1 MSKTASIEDLL
12 KAASGARASAQPQS
26 GTPAAPV
33 TSGGSVNAAPPKVVA
48 RSKETAQ
55 LSDKMDEIKLRE
67 KEKIAQ
73 LKAQELNL
81 PYIALRGFP
90 IAPEALSLLPR
101 QVSDEHRLVVFLRVG
116 DQIRIGTT
124 NPTDAVREIQTNI
137 AQDQRANV
145 ELYLISEDSFKAANK
160 LYDVLPTPKEVIY
173 GYRINEEDLARY
185 ESQITNFNQLQE
197 QIKKVS
203 TTDIIT
209 IMIGAA
215 LKSNAS
221 DIHVEAEEEAVKI
234 RFRMDGLLHDAASLP
249 REAWKHM
256 IGRLKLLAGVKIN
269 IEDIPQDG
277 RITIYLPSEK
287 VDIRVSFL
295 PTAFG
300 ESVVMRLLRPKA
312 IALEFDS
319 LGIRGLALTRL
330 TEEINRPNGMI
341 VTTGPTGSGKTTTL
355 YAILKKL
362 NDPEVKIITLEDPIE
377 YKLVGINQSQIE
389 HAKNYD
395 FAKGLRSILRQ
406 DPDIVMVGEIRDLET
421 AEISIQAALTGHLV
435 VSTIHTNSAAGAIPR
450 FLSMGVKAF
459 LLAPALNAVIGQR
472 LVRRLCKDCSIPIE
486 LSPSQ
491 KDEVLRLLKAIPA
504 SSGVKVDF
512 TKIQFKGPGKGCPT
526 CNNLGYKGRVGIYEI
541 FTMNKEIEG
550 AILEREVSE
559 YKILELALKNGMI
572 TMAQDGLLKA
582 LDGLTSVE
590 EVLAVANTDTLI
602 MEPEPV
608 IVPPTS
614 ESIPPAEPAPIQ
626 LTPTKE

>member
-1 MSKTASIEDLL
+1 MPKAASIEDLL
-12 KAASGARASAQPQS
+12 KAASGAGGTTPASTNPA
-26 GTPAAPV
+26 PAAPA
-33 TSGGSVNAAPPKVVA
+33 TTGGAVNAAPPKAKAATGTTVELA
-48 RSKETAQ
+48 
-55 LSDKMDEIKLRE
+55 DKMDEIKLRE
-67 KEKIAQ
+67 KEKLTQ
-73 LKAQELNL
+73 LKAQELGL

-101 QVSDEHRLVVFLRVG
+101 NVAEENNVVVFLRVN

-145 ELYLISEDSFKAANK
+145 ELYLVSEDSFKAATK
-160 LYDVLPTPKEVIY
+160 LYDVLPIPKEIIY
-173 GYRINEEDLARY
+173 GYRINEQDLARY
-185 ESQITNFNQLQE
+185 QSQIENFSQLQE
-197 QIKKVS
+197 QIKKVN

-215 LKSNAS
+215 LKANVS

-312 IALEFDS
+312 IALEFDN
-319 LGIRGLALTRL
+319 LGIRGLALERL
-330 TEEINRPNGMI
+330 MEEIDRPNGMI

-355 YAILKKL
+355 YAVLKKL

-377 YKLVGINQSQIE
+377 YKLVGINQSQID
-389 HAKNYD
+389 HSKNYD

-472 LVRRLCKDCSIPIE
+472 LVRRLCKDCSQPMT

-491 KDEVLRLLKAIPA
+491 QDEVMRLLKAIPA

-512 TKIQFKGPGKGCPT
+512 NNIQFKGPGKGCAT

-541 FTMNKEIEG
+541 FTMNKEIEA

-582 LDGLTSVE
+582 LDGLTSVD
-590 EVLAVANTDTLI
+590 EVLAVANTDTLLA
-602 MEPEPV
+602 EPEEVPSTPSQPEPATP
-608 IVPPTS
+608 PPT
-614 ESIPPAEPAPIQ
+614 APTI
-626 LTPTKE
+626 